1 MTAVIEARGLTK
13 RYGRIT
19 AVDHIDL
26 EIRRG
31 EVFGLLGPNGS
42 GKTTTILMLLGLT
55 DVSEGSVRVL
65 GLDPAREPLAVKR
78 RVGYMPDTVGFYE
91 HLSARANLRYTGRLA
106 GIDPAALEERI
117 DHALAQVGLR
127 DAADRRVGG
136 FSAGMRRRLGLADVL
151 IKEPE
156 IAILDEPTNDLDP
169 TATREFLDLILELKR
184 RDITVLLSSHLLERV
199 QAVCDRVALFH
210 RGRIALEGT
219 VAALAQKV
227 LGGGHRIILEADGA
241 DLKPTLE
248 RMPNVVSVSTPEPGR
263 YVIEAS
269 DDVRS
274 AAAAEAV
281 RAGASVRSLAR
292 EEPSLAEVY
301 ASYFRSLRDAA

>member
-1 MTAVIEARGLTK
+1 SRAGPAARRADGGARARHRAGRGHRRRLHADAQSERRRGLGELRVPRHRANLDAVGHRRSPRDRRGRRRARARGHALREAVTMSAVIEARGLTK

-19 AVDHIDL
+19 AVDGIDL

-55 DVSEGSVRVL
+55 DVSAGTVRVL

-78 RVGYMPDTVGFYE
+78 RVGYMPDTVGFYD

-106 GIDPAALEERI
+106 GIDRAVLDERI
-117 DHALAQVGLR
+117 DGALAQVGLR
-127 DAADRRVGG
+127 DTADRRVGA
-136 FSAGMRRRLGLADVL
+136 FSAGMRRRLGLADIL

-219 VAALAQKV
+219 VAALAQQV
-227 LGGGHRIILEADGA
+227 
-241 DLKPTLE
+241 
-248 RMPNVVSVSTPEPGR
+248 
-263 YVIEAS
+263 
-269 DDVRS
+269 
-274 AAAAEAV
+274 
-281 RAGASVRSLAR
+281 
-292 EEPSLAEVY
+292 
-301 ASYFRSLRDAA
+301 